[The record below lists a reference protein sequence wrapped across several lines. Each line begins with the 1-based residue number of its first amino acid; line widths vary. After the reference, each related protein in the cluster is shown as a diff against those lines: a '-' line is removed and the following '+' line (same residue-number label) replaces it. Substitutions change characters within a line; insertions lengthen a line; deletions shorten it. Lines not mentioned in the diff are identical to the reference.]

1 MKKTVILIIVFL
13 MQFQA
18 YGKEFSLKQSIEYAL
33 SNNSDIKIS
42 TYDKVI
48 AQKKVDEQIG
58 TALPQ
63 ISLSGSL
70 NENLKKSTQ
79 SLSTQDGSIFSPS
92 TGAQLQQKIYDPTFS
107 VGLKALKISD
117 SQSALN
123 LEKTREETIYS
134 ICRIYYQTLV
144 MQKQKE
150 VLSRI
155 LEVTKETLN
164 AIELK
169 YNNGSAKK
177 IDIDKVRVNYN
188 NAYSRVQQ
196 SELSYKQYINN
207 MKCQMGLSV
216 DSVLVLSDTLNN
228 QPEEIDSNI
237 TDNKY
242 WNNRIDYKLLKSNL
256 SLQEADKNR
265 YIASYLPSLS
275 LSAEYSYQSSSE
287 KIDFKDD
294 WYTNSSAAL
303 TLSIPVFDG
312 FQKRARLAQS
322 YLAINKAQE
331 SIIAAEQSIKI
342 DVSNYEMQYRIAL
355 ANLSN
360 EKDNLTLSE
369 DVYKNTQ
376 LSYLQGAESTYEL
389 IQAENSMRE
398 AQKGYFDTILSY
410 YLACLDLEKSKGK
423 LLDFVNSLK

>member
-1 MKKTVILIIVFL
+1 MKKTAILTIIFL
-13 MQFQA
+13 MQLPLS
-18 YGKEFSLKQSIEYAL
+18 GKEFSLKQSIEYAL

-42 TYDKVI
+42 TYDKAI

-63 ISLSGSL
+63 ISISGSL
-70 NENLKKSTQ
+70 NDNLTSSTQ
-79 SLSTQDGSIFSPS
+79 SLSIQDGTEYSNS
-92 TGAQLQQKIYDPTFS
+92 TSAQLQQKIYDPTFS
-107 VGLKALKISD
+107 AGLKALKISN
-117 SQSALN
+117 SESVLN
-123 LEKTREETIYS
+123 LEKTREEIIYS
-134 ICRIYYQTLV
+134 ISRIYYQTLV
-144 MQKQKE
+144 IQKQKD

-155 LEVTKETLN
+155 LDVTKETLN
-164 AIELK
+164 AVELK
-169 YNNGSAKK
+169 YRNGSAKK

-207 MKCQMGLSV
+207 MKCQMGMSV
-216 DSVLVLSDTLNN
+216 DSVLVLSDTLNS
-228 QPEEIDSNI
+228 QPEELDSNI
-237 TDNKY
+237 TDKEY
-242 WNNRIDYKLLKSNL
+242 WKNRIDYKLLKSNL
-256 SLQEADKNR
+256 NLRETEKKS

-275 LSAEYSYQSSSE
+275 LSAAYSYQSSSE
-287 KIDFKDD
+287 QLNFKDE
-294 WYTNSSAAL
+294 WYTNANVELS
-303 TLSIPVFDG
+303 LSIPVFDG

-322 YLAINKAQE
+322 NLTINKARE
-331 SIIAAEQSIKI
+331 DILAAEQSIKT
-342 DVSNYEMQYRIAL
+342 DVSNYEIQYRIAL

-398 AQKGYFDTILSY
+398 AQKSYFDTILSY

-423 LLDFVNSLK
+423 LLDFVNSMK